1 MKTFIPFRT
10 NKLVFYFSFLF
21 LYFFSHT
28 LKAGSFTEMIDHL
41 SSDETLIPYEI
52 GIASAI
58 IFLALLFFMKWEKK
72 KEKQR
77 ISELQKRQAKKQV
90 KQKGK

>member
-1 MKTFIPFRT
+1 MKIVISVNTKKIIFSLLFFVLT
-10 NKLVFYFSFLF
+10 SYLNKLSAISFDQL
-21 LYFFSHT
+21 
-28 LKAGSFTEMIDHL
+28 IDQL

-77 ISELQKRQAKKQV
+77 ISELQKRQVKRQIKNKAK
-90 KQKGK
+90 